1 MVEDEHDFVCW
12 FVSKNTGLQIAF
24 IDADDEGKTK
34 VVSQWSLWNRDFNF
48 LALIVELKISS
59 VLRQKHT

>member
-24 IDADDEGKTK
+24 VDADDEGKTE